1 MQKQNLIQRIF
12 GFNKPVQKPAAAYI
26 EGRTVSFSSQS
37 FDGEKNLGEMGK
49 PKDYVLNYEL
59 LRIRSWQSYTES
71 EITQTLINKFSSW
84 IVGSGLT
91 LQSDPVIQALKSE
104 GINIE
109 NVEESFNEV
118 VEHRFGVW
126 ANSKYCDYANQKNL
140 GKIAKSAFLNSK
152 LSGDTLVIL
161 RVVDN
166 CVKIQIVDGA
176 NIKSPTYGTDQFPRE
191 LDNGNVIRNGVE
203 MSPTGE
209 HICYHIQLRD
219 RSFTTVPAY
228 VGGIR
233 MAYLVYG
240 TEYRL
245 DNSRGFPLFAVVLE
259 TISKLERYKEAAVG
273 SAEER
278 AKIPYFIKHEIESD
292 GTNPFLSSFST
303 ALNGNGTK
311 SEQLP
316 EDAFGNKLA
325 DKIAVTTKKQVFN
338 MPQGSELKAIDVQ
351 NEMYFKDFYS
361 VNIDLICSAIMV
373 PPEVAMSKYNSN
385 FSASRAALKDW
396 EHIIK
401 INRKDFADQFY
412 QPIYNLLLHLDVM
425 LGKVQAPGYMEA
437 FLSDNYFTL
446 EAYRTAYFAGPII
459 PHIDPLKEVNAV
471 RAKLGKKFDGIP
483 LCTFEDAVAGLNGGN
498 SDATMRQVS
507 EEYKE
512 ALKLGIVDKSETT
525 APEKKPK
532 KEN

>member
-1 MQKQNLIQRIF
+1 MTKQNFIQRIL
-12 GFNKPVQKPAAAYI
+12 GINKSVQKPAGAYI
-26 EGRTVSFSSQS
+26 EGRTVSFAAQS
-37 FDGEKNLGEMGK
+37 FDGEKNLGEMGR
-49 PKDYVLNYEL
+49 PKDYVPNHEL

-71 EITQTLINKFSSW
+71 EITQTLVNKFSSW
-84 IVGSGLT
+84 IVGSGLV
-91 LQSDPVIQALKSE
+91 LQSDPVIAALKSE

-109 NVEESFNEV
+109 NVESDFNEV

-140 GKIAKSAFLNSK
+140 GNLAKSAFINSK
-152 LSGDTLVIL
+152 LGGDVLVIL
-161 RVVDN
+161 RVINN
-166 CVKIQIVDGA
+166 CVKIQLVDGG
-176 NIKSPTYGTDQFPRE
+176 NIKSPTYGTDQFPQV
-191 LDNGNVIRNGVE
+191 LDNGNVIKNGIE

-209 HICYHIQLRD
+209 HIQYHIQLRD

-228 VGGIR
+228 VGGVR
-233 MAYLVYG
+233 MAYFVYG
-240 TEYRL
+240 SEYRL
-245 DNSRGFPLFAVVLE
+245 DNSRGYPLFSVVLE
-259 TISKLERYKEAAVG
+259 TIKKLERYKEAAVG

-292 GTNPFLSSFST
+292 GSSPFLQSFSS

-316 EDAFGNKLA
+316 EDVFGNKLA

-361 VNIDLICSAIMV
+361 VNVDLICSAIMV
-373 PPEVAMSKYNSN
+373 PPEVALSKYNSN

-401 INRKDFADQFY
+401 IGRKDFADQFY
-412 QPIYNLLLHLDVM
+412 QPIYNLILHLDIM
-425 LGKVQAPGYMEA
+425 LGKVQAPGYLEA
-437 FLSDNYFTL
+437 FLKDNYYTL
-446 EAYRTAYFAGPII
+446 EAYRTAYFAGPSI

-471 RAKLGKKFDGIP
+471 RAKLGDKFKSVP
-483 LCTFEDAVAGLNGGN
+483 LCTYEDAVAELNGGN
-498 SDATMRQVS
+498 SDATLRQIS

-512 ALKLGIVDKSETT
+512 ALKLGIVDKSEPVK
-525 APEKKPK
+525 PEKKPK
-532 KEN
+532 KED

>member
-1 MQKQNLIQRIF
+1 MKKQNLIQRIL
-12 GFNKPVQKPAAAYI
+12 GINKPYKAPVNSYI
-26 EGRTVSFSSQS
+26 EGRTVSFAAQG
-37 FDGEKNLGEMGK
+37 FDGEKNLGEMGR
-49 PKDYVLNYEL
+49 PKDYVLNHEI

-71 EITQTLINKFSSW
+71 EITQTLVNKFTSW
-84 IVGSGLT
+84 IVGSGLV
-91 LQSDPVIQALKSE
+91 LQSDPVLATLKSE
-104 GINIE
+104 GIDIE

-126 ANSKYCDYANQKNL
+126 ANSTYCDYASQKNL
-140 GKIAKSAFLNSK
+140 GKLAKSAFINSK
-152 LSGDTLVIL
+152 LGGDVLVIL

-166 CVKIQIVDGA
+166 CVKIQLVDGG
-176 NIKSPTYGTDQFPRE
+176 NIKSPTYGSDVYPLQLE
-191 LDNGNVIRNGVE
+191 NGNVIRNGVE

-209 HICYHIQLRD
+209 HIRYHVQLRD
-219 RSFTTVPAY
+219 LSFTTVPAY
-228 VGGIR
+228 VGGVR

-240 TEYRL
+240 SEYRL

-259 TISKLERYKEAAVG
+259 TVKKLERYKEAAVG

-292 GTNPFLSSFST
+292 GSNPFLSSFSQ
-303 ALNGNGTK
+303 ALNGSAHK

-316 EDAFGNKLA
+316 EDVFGNKLA

-338 MPQGSELKAIDVQ
+338 MPNGSELKAIDVQ

-361 VNIDLICSAIMV
+361 VNIDLICSSIMV
-373 PPEVAMSKYNSN
+373 PPEVALSKYNSN

-401 INRKDFADQFY
+401 IGRKDFSDQFY
-412 QPIYNLLLHLDVM
+412 QPIYNLFLHLNVM
-425 LGKVQAPGYMEA
+425 LGKVDAPGYLEG
-437 FLSDNYFTL
+437 FLTDNFYVL
-446 EAYRTAYFAGPII
+446 EGYRTARFAGPTI

-471 RAKLGKKFDGIP
+471 RAKLGDKFKGVP
-483 LCTFEDAVAGLNGGN
+483 LTTFEDAVAELNGGN
-498 SDATMRQVS
+498 SDATMRQVA

-512 ALKLGIVDKSETT
+512 ALRLGIVDKLEP
-525 APEKKPK
+525 AVPEKKPK